1 MALAEIRVRVPECLR
16 DRQRSKT
23 RDRSLDRLLQR
34 RSTALGPRRQDARRD
49 LCYRQ
54 GAGETG
60 GVIKPRNHLRQAA
73 ILSRNTGPPL
83 FSLLSNNSAKLCSL
97 TCAVTIRRGTSSG
110 GGDSAA
116 P

>member
-60 GVIKPRNHLRQAA
+60 GVIKPRNHLSQAA
-73 ILSRNTGPPL
+73 ILSRKTGPPL
-83 FSLLSNNSAKLCSL
+83 SLCQKTRSSASDGDILRPGAMKF
-97 TCAVTIRRGTSSG
+97 AVRK
-110 GGDSAA
+110 
-116 P
+116 

>member
-60 GVIKPRNHLRQAA
+60 GVIKPRNHLSQAA
-73 ILSRNTGPPL
+73 ILSRKTGPPL
-83 FSLLSNNSAKLCSL
+83 LVGCMTANSAGLVAL
-97 TCAVTIRRGTSSG
+97 RTLPAY
-110 GGDSAA
+110 
-116 P
+116 

>member
-60 GVIKPRNHLRQAA
+60 GVIKPRNHLSQAA
-73 ILSRNTGPPL
+73 ILSRKTGPPL
-83 FSLLSNNSAKLCSL
+83 RSHGILLFRNLIPLSGS
-97 TCAVTIRRGTSSG
+97 TIPS
-110 GGDSAA
+110 
-116 P
+116 

>member
-1 MALAEIRVRVPECLR
+1 MDGQRLHRTSVALAEIRVRVPECLR

-60 GVIKPRNHLRQAA
+60 GVIKPRNHLSQAA
-73 ILSRNTGPPL
+73 ILSRKTGPPL
-83 FSLLSNNSAKLCSL
+83 RKISFPSPPA
-97 TCAVTIRRGTSSG
+97 TVSS
-110 GGDSAA
+110 SKRMSFIN
-116 P
+116 

>member
-60 GVIKPRNHLRQAA
+60 GVIKPRNHLSQAA
-73 ILSRNTGPPL
+73 ILSRKTGPPL
-83 FSLLSNNSAKLCSL
+83 TNSTATKLAITIQGSRIVTLRRCS
-97 TCAVTIRRGTSSG
+97 
-110 GGDSAA
+110 
-116 P
+116 